1 MRVGVNLST
10 SEPANTAAVILDSNR
25 ESHFL
30 LQKPLSQQTLVNF
43 ILNYTNGLL
52 ERYFKQIVFLT
63 LYFKYEN
70 NFNIY
75 ADINI
80 FVFFSDIS

>member
-75 ADINI
+75 TDINI

>member
-80 FVFFSDIS
+80 FFSDIS